1 MRFPLLILHI
11 SGGTLGILSG
21 FAAMFLRK
29 GSRWHAIAGQ
39 AFVASMLTMASCG
52 AVLALMKQEMNNVF
66 GGILTIYLVA
76 TAWATARRRDGQTY
90 SYDWGG
96 LLVAFAIATFIIT
109 FGIRVAMSP
118 TGPTDGTPAFAY
130 FFMGSIASLA
140 TVGDLRML
148 LRGGLFGSQRL
159 VRHLWRMSFSLFIA
173 SASLFLARPHLF
185 PKILR
190 TTYIIS
196 LLGVA
201 PLLLMIFWLVRVR
214 FTKAYKAHRS
224 RAASP
229 RHPQTAYD
237 FARPQRSGGL
247 P

>member
-1 MRFPLLILHI
+1 MRLPLLILHI
-11 SGGTLGILSG
+11 SGGTLGIFSG

-29 GSRWHAIAGQ
+29 GSRGHAIAGQ
-39 AFVASMLTMASCG
+39 TFVASMLTMASCG
-52 AVLALMKQEMNNVF
+52 AVLALMRHEMNNVF
-66 GGILTIYLVA
+66 GGVLTIYLVA

-90 SYDWGG
+90 NYDWAA
-96 LLVAFAIATFIIT
+96 LFVAFAIAAFIIT
-109 FGIRVAMSP
+109 FGIRVATNP
-118 TGPTDGTPAFAY
+118 TAPTDGTPAFAY
-130 FFMGSIASLA
+130 FFMGSVASLS
-140 TVGDLRML
+140 TLGDLRML

-159 VRHLWRMSFSLFIA
+159 IRHLWRMSFSLFIA

-190 TTYIIS
+190 TTYIIP

-214 FTKAYKAHRS
+214 FAKAYKAHRALAARS
-224 RAASP
+224 R
-229 RHPQTAYD
+229 HVQTALD
-237 FARPQRSGGL
+237 FPRPQRSGGL